1 MSGIAKRER
10 LLELHSSLESLK
22 VQGQAL
28 LSRGEVTDTEA
39 GAFKSLVNVILG
51 SHEKPV
57 LSVESISGQDAATD
71 VTLSLEEISAV
82 AAQVLSDAAS
92 LADPEGVNTQ
102 VDSPAAA
109 SPDTQV
115 VDTALAGGVINPV
128 DVKTGVIEAS
138 PDVTGAEGN
147 QAVTNELVLYKESLE
162 GLRSEGL
169 NLIELSGDKTERV
182 TSFKAQVN
190 ETFIAAGL
198 ESMVVGNDETVEDVM
213 TKIDD
218 VAAAADRI
226 IPTVNDPQD
235 QPQISATTNATAQ
248 ALDQPG
254 GVALSEP
261 LVQNELQIYG
271 SAVDEAVVQMEALA
285 GLEGAPEKALALFTP
300 LVEGAGVS
308 LESFGDLTI
317 YDNVVLGAKKLQATV
332 AEMAKASGV
341 GEG

>member
-57 LSVESISGQDAATD
+57 LSVESISGQDAVAD
-71 VTLSLEEISAV
+71 VTLSLEEISAI
-82 AAQVLSDAAS
+82 AAQVLDDAAS
-92 LADPEGVNTQ
+92 LADPNGLSVQ
-102 VDSPAAA
+102 IDSPAAA
-109 SPDTQV
+109 NADTQV
-115 VDTALAGGVINPV
+115 VDTNAAGGVINPV
-128 DVKTGVIEAS
+128 EVKTGVIEAS

-147 QAVTNELVLYKESLE
+147 QEVTNELVLYKESLE
-162 GLRSEGL
+162 GLRGEGL
-169 NLIELSGDKTERV
+169 NLIELSGEKTERV
-182 TSFKAQVN
+182 VSFKAKVN
-190 ETFIAAGL
+190 ETFLAAGL
-198 ESMVVGNDETVEDVM
+198 ESMVVGNDETVQDVM
-213 TKIDD
+213 DKIDD
-218 VAAAADRI
+218 VAAAAGRI
-226 IPTVNDPQD
+226 IPTANDPQD

-271 SAVDEAVVQMEALA
+271 AAVDEAVVQMEALA
-285 GLEGAPEKALALFTP
+285 GQEGAPEKALALLTP
-300 LVEGAGVS
+300 LLEGGGVS
-308 LESFGDLTI
+308 LESFGQVET
-317 YDNVVLGAKKLQATV
+317 YESVVLSAKKLQASIV
-332 AEMAKASGV
+332 EMIKESGV

>member
-57 LSVESISGQDAATD
+57 LSVESISGQDATSD
-71 VTLSLEEISAV
+71 VTLTMEEISSV
-82 AAQVLSDAAS
+82 AAQVLTDAAS
-92 LADPEGVNTQ
+92 LADPNGVNLQ

-109 SPDTQV
+109 NADTQV
-115 VDTALAGGVINPV
+115 VDTNAAGGVINPV
-128 DVKTGVIEAS
+128 EEKTGVIEAS

-147 QAVTNELVLYKESLE
+147 QEVTNELVLYKESLE
-162 GLRSEGL
+162 GLRAEGL
-169 NLIELSGDKTERV
+169 NLIELSGEKAERV
-182 TSFKAQVN
+182 TTFKAQVN
-190 ETFIAAGL
+190 ETFLAAGL

-226 IPTVNDPQD
+226 IPTANDPQD

-261 LVQNELQIYG
+261 LVQNELQVYG
-271 SAVDEAVVQMEALA
+271 AAVDDAVVQMESLA
-285 GLEGAPEKALALFTP
+285 GQEGAPEKALALLTP
-300 LVEGAGVS
+300 LLEGAGVS
-308 LESFGDLTI
+308 LESFGQVES
-317 YDNVVLGAKKLQATV
+317 YESVVLSAKKLQASV
-332 AEMAKASGV
+332 VEMIKESGV